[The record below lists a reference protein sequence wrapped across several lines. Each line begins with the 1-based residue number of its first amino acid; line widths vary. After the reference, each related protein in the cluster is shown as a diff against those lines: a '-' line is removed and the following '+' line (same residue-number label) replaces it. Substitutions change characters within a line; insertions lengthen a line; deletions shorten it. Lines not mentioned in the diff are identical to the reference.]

1 MDKTENSGVR
11 DMKTKKHWRRKS
23 SNFLSETVQPI
34 FSVYLRLPFQNS
46 YFLLYHQ
53 SLSIWKSTILRVIYL
68 DLLESKIMQLSQ
80 IYVNKD
86 CHFWLMTCD
95 LNVLKNHLCHPS
107 FTERLLC
114 KVSPNAS
121 AFPSKNPRGSNFSIG
136 EKCGCLMI
144 AVVIVPQV
152 LGLLNQECF
161 SSWKFSSA
169 GWLGKLMMLLFCKF
183 CCQHSLPFYW
193 KNNPCKT
200 LILFSWCR
208 KKQSEKHADSLST
221 PLSMIHQL
229 SSWSVKFHFSIVLK
243 I

>member
-1 MDKTENSGVR
+1 MTKISQFFTNIWIIIYRVCKWLVDKTENSGVR
-11 DMKTKKHWRRKS
+11 DMKTKHLWRRKS
-23 SNFLSETVQPI
+23 SNFLSETVQLI

-95 LNVLKNHLCHPS
+95 LNVLKNHLYHPS
-107 FTERLLC
+107 FTERLLW

-136 EKCGCLMI
+136 E
-144 AVVIVPQV
+144 
-152 LGLLNQECF
+152 
-161 SSWKFSSA
+161 
-169 GWLGKLMMLLFCKF
+169 
-183 CCQHSLPFYW
+183 
-193 KNNPCKT
+193 
-200 LILFSWCR
+200 
-208 KKQSEKHADSLST
+208 
-221 PLSMIHQL
+221 
-229 SSWSVKFHFSIVLK
+229 
-243 I
+243 